1 MKLFEQLINLLVVGA
16 IVLTVVKTYLTA
28 NKIWSR
34 KHEQVVSESVSVSAQ
49 FIGIVTALP
58 FLIKYTIIDGDFMS
72 LANMSIKLALTL
84 FFLAIGIGLWVRA
97 EGSEGLWSKL
107 KRALKMEKEESLDL
121 INALVRPAGA
131 RIILDVL
138 RRLALIDKNLDDR
151 EMAFIQAFADRWK
164 IKIDFRKAFDSVSE
178 QATDQMHIDLRTKVI
193 EYLSISP
200 DKEQATQFLDI
211 INSLVGVDQKVSA
224 EEQFILEEIRGLIEA
239 YINDGQTKTTYS
251 VIVVPQDREERASIR
266 VLLPDVSPRA
276 KWGGNIYYAG
286 VYHSRPFAEMIS
298 AKYQSL
304 NLFSTVKTIRE
315 SVTS

>member
-1 MKLFEQLINLLVVGA
+1 MNLFEQLINLLVVGA

-58 FLIKYTIIDGDFMS
+58 FLIKYTFIDGDFMS

-84 FFLAIGIGLWVRA
+84 FFLAIGIGLWVRV

-131 RIILDVL
+131 RIILDIL

-151 EMAFIQAFADRWK
+151 EMAYIQAFANRWN
-164 IKIDFRKAFDSVSE
+164 IRIDFRKAFDSVSE
-178 QATDQMHIDLRTKVI
+178 QATDQMHIDLRNKLI

-211 INSLVGVDQKVSA
+211 INSLVSVDQKVSA
-224 EEQFILEEIRGLIEA
+224 EEQFILDEIRGLIEA

-298 AKYQSL
+298 EKFQSL
-304 NLFSTVKTIRE
+304 NLFSTVKTISE